1 MALVAP
7 TAALKTFSAVST
19 VLFIKFFATVTIQG
33 GKSFAAGARPPEDS
47 GIAPAGMP
55 KQTYGLSS
63 EAEDGDSSSGADA
76 ALQQARAVDYR
87 WKRIVQN
94 DLETIP
100 MALLVFLGS
109 VLVGGQEETNC
120 ALMGVFAAA
129 RVGHTFAYA
138 NEKQPHRALLWTLGQ
153 LCVLACALNGFI
165 SFLIA

>member
-94 DLETIP
+94 D
-100 MALLVFLGS
+100 S